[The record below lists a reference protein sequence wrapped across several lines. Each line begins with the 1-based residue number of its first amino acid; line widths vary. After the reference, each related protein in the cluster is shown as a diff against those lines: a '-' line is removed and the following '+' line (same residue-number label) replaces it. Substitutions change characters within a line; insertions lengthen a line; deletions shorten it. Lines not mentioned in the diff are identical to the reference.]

1 MGKYVP
7 LKFLFNEELAEK
19 IADSIC
25 KHDPYFSK
33 NIFVDSVACKV
44 ENLEL
49 KQRIEVIADEL
60 HNALQKDFN
69 AAIHILLK
77 TLGPENTTEVGT
89 FTNGYMYM
97 PLAKYVEKY
106 GLNDFKIS
114 FNAMYEI
121 TKRNTAEYAIRPFLE
136 TYHEDTLDILQQW
149 IHDENSHIRRLV
161 SEGTRPRLPWAKKIG
176 ALKGDFK
183 YNLQLLEPLMND
195 PSKYVQK
202 SVANHINDITKEDK
216 ELVFQWLQQLRDK
229 QHPINPWIIKHGL
242 RTVIKNGTLPK
253 DFSF

>member
-7 LKFLFNEELAEK
+7 LKFLFNKELAEK
-19 IADSIC
+19 MADSIS
-25 KHDPYFSK
+25 KHDPNFSK
-33 NIFVDSVACKV
+33 KNFVDSVTSKV

-60 HNALQKDFN
+60 HYALQKDFN
-69 AAIHILLK
+69 ETIHILLK

-97 PLAKYVEKY
+97 PIAKYVEKY
-106 GLNDFKIS
+106 GLNDFETS
-114 FNAMYEI
+114 FSAMYEI

-136 TYHEDTLDILQQW
+136 TYHEDTLHILHQW

-161 SEGTRPRLPWAKKIG
+161 SEGTRPRLPWAKKMG

-183 YNLQLLEPLMND
+183 NNLQLLEPLMND
-195 PSKYVQK
+195 SSKYVQK
-202 SVANHINDITKEDK
+202 SVANHMNDITKEDK
-216 ELVFQWLQQLRDK
+216 ELVFQWLQHLRDK
-229 QHPINPWIIKHGL
+229 QHPVNPWIIKHGL
-242 RTVIKNGTLPK
+242 RTVIKSGTLPR

>member
-1 MGKYVP
+1 MGNYVP
-7 LKFLFNEELAEK
+7 LKFLFNEELVE
-19 IADSIC
+19 IMADSIC
-25 KHDPYFSK
+25 KHDPNFSK
-33 NIFVDSVACKV
+33 RNFVSSVTCK
-44 ENLEL
+44 
-49 KQRIEVIADEL
+49 
-60 HNALQKDFN
+60 
-69 AAIHILLK
+69 
-77 TLGPENTTEVGT
+77 
-89 FTNGYMYM
+89 
-97 PLAKYVEKY
+97 VEKY
-106 GLNDFKIS
+106 GLNDFETS
-114 FNAMYEI
+114 CNAMYEI

-136 TYHEDTLDILQQW
+136 TYHEETLHILQQW

-183 YNLQLLEPLMND
+183 NNLQLLEPLMND

-229 QHPINPWIIKHGL
+229 QHPVNPWIIKHGL
-242 RTVIKNGTLPK
+242 RTVIKSGNLPK

>member
-7 LKFLFNEELAEK
+7 LKFLFNEELAE
-19 IADSIC
+19 IMADSIC
-25 KHDPYFSK
+25 KHDPNFPK
-33 NIFVDSVACKV
+33 RNFVSSVTCKV
-44 ENLEL
+44 EKLEL

-60 HNALQKDFN
+60 HDALQKDFHG
-69 AAIHILLK
+69 AIHILLK

-97 PLAKYVEKY
+97 PIAKYVEKY
-106 GLNDFKIS
+106 GLNDFETS
-114 FNAMYEI
+114 CNAMYEI

-136 TYHEDTLDILQQW
+136 TYHEDTLHILQQW
-149 IHDENSHIRRLV
+149 IHDDNSHIRRLV
-161 SEGTRPRLPWAKKIG
+161 SEGTRPRLPWAKKIE

-183 YNLQLLEPLMND
+183 NNLKLLESLMND

-216 ELVFQWLQQLRDK
+216 ELVFQWLQYLRDN
-229 QHPINPWIIKHGL
+229 QYPVNPWIIKHGL

>member
-7 LKFLFNEELAEK
+7 LKFLFNEELAE
-19 IADSIC
+19 IMADSIC
-25 KHDPYFSK
+25 KHDPNFPK
-33 NIFVDSVACKV
+33 RNFVSSVTCKV
-44 ENLEL
+44 EKLEL

-60 HNALQKDFN
+60 HNVLQKDFN
-69 AAIHILLK
+69 EAIHILLK

-97 PLAKYVEKY
+97 PIAKYVEKY
-106 GLNDFKIS
+106 GLNHFEAS
-114 FNAMYEI
+114 CNAMYEI

-136 TYHEDTLDILQQW
+136 TYHEDTLHILQQW

-161 SEGTRPRLPWAKKIG
+161 SEGTRPRLPWAKKMG

-183 YNLQLLEPLMND
+183 NNLQLLEPLMND

-229 QHPINPWIIKHGL
+229 QHPVNPWIIKHGL
-242 RTVIKNGTLPK
+242 RTIIKNGTLPK
-253 DFSF
+253 DFCF